1 MCSAH
6 THTGTHMRRDNAS
19 ELWLPEGQ
27 PLAKSGGLIYGGGAE
42 VVDVAVMGT
51 WRSLRCL
58 GSPAG
63 AAFKFV
69 SHDCKCETVRSPA
82 MAILKGLITPCACNP
97 SLMLSP
103 L

>member
-6 THTGTHMRRDNAS
+6 MGTHMRRDNAS
-19 ELWLPEGQ
+19 ELWPPEGQ
-27 PLAKSGGLIYGGGAE
+27 ALAKSGGLIYGGGAE
-42 VVDVAVMGT
+42 VGDVVVSGT
-51 WRSLRCL
+51 HRSSRCL
-58 GSPAG
+58 GSPVG

-69 SHDCKCETVRSPA
+69 SHDCKCETGRSPT
-82 MAILKGLITPCACNP
+82 MGILKCLITPCACNP